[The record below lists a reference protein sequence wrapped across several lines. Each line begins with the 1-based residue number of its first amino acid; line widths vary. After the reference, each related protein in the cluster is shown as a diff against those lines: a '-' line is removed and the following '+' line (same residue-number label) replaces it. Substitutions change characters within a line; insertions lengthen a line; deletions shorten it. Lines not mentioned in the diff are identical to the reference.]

1 MNTILKAAEFARKA
15 HAEQKR
21 RYSGLP
27 YVVHPARVAG
37 RVAAHPLA
45 TEAMVTAAFLHDVVE
60 DTPHTLEEVC
70 AEFGSEVAR
79 LVEELTNPSVG
90 SGAPRRERKQQDREH
105 LSKVSVQAKIIKL
118 LDRIDNLGDM
128 PTTASEFPQRYCE
141 ESRLLVEVIGDAD
154 PQLRAEL
161 LDIVER
167 LA

>member
-1 MNTILKAAEFARKA
+1 MNIILKAAEFARKA

-45 TEAMVTAAFLHDVVE
+45 TEAMVAAAFLHDVVE

-79 LVEELTNPSVG
+79 LVEELTDTSEG
-90 SGAPRRERKQQDREH
+90 SGAPRQERKQQDREH
-105 LSKVSVQAKIIKL
+105 LSQVSVQAKIIKL
-118 LDRIDNLGDM
+118 LDRIDNLSDM

-141 ESRLLVEVIGDAD
+141 ESRLLVEVVGDAD